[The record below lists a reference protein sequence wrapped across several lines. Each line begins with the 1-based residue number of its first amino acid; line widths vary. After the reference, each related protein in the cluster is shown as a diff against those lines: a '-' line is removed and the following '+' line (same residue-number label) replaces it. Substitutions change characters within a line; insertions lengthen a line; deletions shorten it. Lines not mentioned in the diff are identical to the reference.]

1 MSAIELP
8 CGKQVQGGGKKSDP
22 GCAANRM
29 QQYCQRIHARKK
41 PLRQQPQHY
50 WHTENNIRVGRIN
63 PQYHLR
69 VHHSINEN
77 WNCDREAHEWSRC
90 SNVKQ
95 RAPAANR
102 RAHQNKCAESS
113 DQSRR
118 GNEIWI
124 AGADA
129 VMFAREVMSKFVRQ
143 QNSHQRNG
151 ERHAGC
157 QHRRI
162 FVKQFQR
169 NCEFSHRRSLAVCKR
184 NRKLASGGQARQK
197 RNHKK
202 QNCQPQ
208 TLWFRRM
215 QALPGWKR
223 DRNFRRG
230 KLQVNCRRSLVIAVH
245 DLFGGLQAEPAAVS
259 GRLQVAWMRESAGRY
274 DVSNLSCELTFT
286 SLPGLAVL

>member
-1 MSAIELP
+1 MGSWRE
-8 CGKQVQGGGKKSDP
+8 C
-22 GCAANRM
+22 
-29 QQYCQRIHARKK
+29 
-41 PLRQQPQHY
+41 
-50 WHTENNIRVGRIN
+50 RV
-63 PQYHLR
+63 
-69 VHHSINEN
+69 
-77 WNCDREAHEWSRC
+77 
-90 SNVKQ
+90 
-95 RAPAANR
+95 
-102 RAHQNKCAESS
+102 
-113 DQSRR
+113 
-118 GNEIWI
+118 
-124 AGADA
+124 
-129 VMFAREVMSKFVRQ
+129 
-143 QNSHQRNG
+143 
-151 ERHAGC
+151 
-157 QHRRI
+157 
-162 FVKQFQR
+162 VKQFQR

-223 DRNFRRG
+223 DRDFRRG

-286 SLPGLAVL
+286 SLPGLAVLCRV